1 LWRKYTT
8 RKAANNYPDGN
19 LEFIDGDHGAVLGA
33 LRRPVKENDTA
44 YLIFAN
50 LDVHNGYSLQV
61 DLSSFVTTNTIQLED
76 RISGAG
82 YESQVNDIKIDIAPC
97 GVRIFRLP
105 HAVQSSSRRV

>member
-44 YLIFAN
+44 YLIFAK
-50 LDVHNGYSLQV
+50 Q
-61 DLSSFVTTNTIQLED
+61 QE
-76 RISGAG
+76 
-82 YESQVNDIKIDIAPC
+82 P
-97 GVRIFRLP
+97 
-105 HAVQSSSRRV
+105 